1 MRTHSKMRT
10 SLNQEEENDDD
21 DSGINVQENREE

>member
-1 MRTHSKMRT
+1 MRTNSKMRT

>member
-21 DSGINVQENREE
+21 DSGINVQDNREE

>member
-10 SLNQEEENDDD
+10 SLNQEEENDDVD
-21 DSGINVQENREE
+21 GAINVQENREE

>member
-21 DSGINVQENREE
+21 DSAIHVQENREE

>member
-21 DSGINVQENREE
+21 DSAINVQENREE